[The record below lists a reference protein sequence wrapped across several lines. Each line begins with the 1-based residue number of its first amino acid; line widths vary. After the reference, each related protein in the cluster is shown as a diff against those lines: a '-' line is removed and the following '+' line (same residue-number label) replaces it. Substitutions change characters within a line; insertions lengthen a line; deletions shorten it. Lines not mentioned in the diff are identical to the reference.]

1 MKRVSL
7 ENMMKEVFNNG
18 KVIKTETKDTIYG
31 NECMTTIQ
39 YGTFK
44 CKLPVSGIAAY
55 IEICKKYEP

>member
-44 CKLPVSGIAAY
+44 CKLPR
-55 IEICKKYEP
+55 